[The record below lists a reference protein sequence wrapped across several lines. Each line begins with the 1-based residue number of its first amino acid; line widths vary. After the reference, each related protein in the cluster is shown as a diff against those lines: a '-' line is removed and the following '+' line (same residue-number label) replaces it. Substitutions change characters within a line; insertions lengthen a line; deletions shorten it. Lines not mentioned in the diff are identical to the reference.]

1 MSSNELGFREMFWQV
16 KANVLER
23 EKQDVKK
30 GKPGLYGL
38 QKGRKKKN
46 WQTNKAS
53 VMSKI

>member
-1 MSSNELGFREMFWQV
+1 MFWQV

-38 QKGRKKKN
+38 QKGRKKKKLADK
-46 WQTNKAS
+46 QG
-53 VMSKI
+53 VCYE

>member
-1 MSSNELGFREMFWQV
+1 MFWQV
-16 KANVLER
+16 KANILER

-46 WQTNKAS
+46 WQTNEAS
-53 VMSKI
+53 VMSKIWGKKNVS